1 MGPIMPGEG
10 DTSYRPSSIREMVAF
25 WKYLYKNGR
34 LIRILLYIAL
44 SLLLL
49 LLLTLLVQNTLDD
62 VLGPHTFPIFV
73 LPLLVLVMFIL
84 YSPTLPGLYRFQFQG
99 KFRPDISEDALHGLL
114 MEMVGKSLEVVSMMI
129 GLICAFCI
137 MVFEAGKFFS
147 LPDSI
152 TLTLLAITVIDTFL
166 ITLLFT
172 TLGRY
177 NRDFLQRTFSAEEY
191 KRYTSLGNY
200 RNLLIGLIAIN
211 ALGVVLLVY
220 CLLPSLSC

>member
-10 DTSYRPSSIREMVAF
+10 DTSYMPSSIRELMTF

-34 LIRILLYIAL
+34 MIRILIYIAL

-49 LLLTLLVQNTLDD
+49 LLLTLLVQGTLDE
-62 VLGPHTFPIFV
+62 VLGPNTFPVFV

-84 YSPTLPGLYRFQFQG
+84 YSPTLPRLYRYQFQG
-99 KFRPDISEDALHGLL
+99 KFRPEITEDALHGLL
-114 MEMVGKSLEVVSMMI
+114 MELVGKSLEMVSMMI

-137 MVFEAGKFFS
+137 VVFEAGKFFS
-147 LPDSI
+147 LPDNI
-152 TLTLLAITVIDTFL
+152 MLTLLAITAIDTFL
-166 ITLLFT
+166 TTLLFS

-177 NRDFLQRTFSAEEY
+177 NRDFLSRTFSEEEY

-200 RNLLIGLIAIN
+200 RNLLIALFAIN
-211 ALGVVLLVY
+211 VLAVI
-220 CLLPSLSC
+220 LLLYGLFSSLT